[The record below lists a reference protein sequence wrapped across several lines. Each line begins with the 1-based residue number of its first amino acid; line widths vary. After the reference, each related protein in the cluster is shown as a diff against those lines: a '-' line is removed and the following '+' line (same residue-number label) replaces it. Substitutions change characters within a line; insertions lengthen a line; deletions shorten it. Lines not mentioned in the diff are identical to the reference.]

1 MRPPILISVGE
12 ASGDRQA
19 AALVRALGPDQ
30 PCLGKVGPELEAA
43 GVEAV
48 CRAEGAFGFSGLVG
62 TVRALRQ
69 QRTALV
75 EAAVE
80 RGVETAVLVDYSG
93 FHLPL
98 GKALRRRGIRVV
110 GFIPPKL
117 WAWGSW
123 RLSSARKA
131 YDELFVI
138 LPFEADW
145 WRDQGVACHYVGN
158 PIAED
163 CQPVPSQL
171 TGPVALLPGSRRAEL
186 DYVGPLLKSCA
197 QTMEEREPGLTFR
210 IPVAPTLENEAVER
224 CFQGLNY
231 ERVESVQEAVAGAR
245 VALVCNGTATLETA
259 LIGTPQV
266 VVFRAPT
273 VTWVIGRS
281 LVRLEQTAP
290 PNLVLAPGPWPEMF
304 QRGAQP
310 DAVAAVATQLAT
322 KDSPERIEQLDA
334 SVRLREAMAGGVGM
348 KAVVRA
354 VLGVPGH

>member
-19 AALVRALGPDQ
+19 AALVRALGPEQ
-30 PCLGKVGPELEAA
+30 PCLGKIGPELAAA

-48 CRAEGAFGFSGLVG
+48 CRAEGAFGFSRLIG
-62 TVRALRQ
+62 TVRTLRK

-75 EAAVE
+75 NAALE
-80 RGVETAVLVDYSG
+80 QGVKTAVLVDYSG

-98 GKALRRRGIRVV
+98 GKALRRHGIRVV

-123 RLSSARKA
+123 RLASARKA

-145 WRDQGVACHYVGN
+145 WRQQGVDCQYVGN
-158 PIAED
+158 PIADD
-163 CQPVPSQL
+163 CQPVPSRVD
-171 TGPVALLPGSRRAEL
+171 GPIALLPGSRRAEL

-197 QTMEEREPGLTFR
+197 EQMAQVDPGTSFR
-210 IPVAPTLENEAVER
+210 VPVAPTLDAAAVKDCFHGLAVE
-224 CFQGLNY
+224 Q
-231 ERVESVQEAVAGAR
+231 VDSVQAAVAGAR

-266 VVFRAPT
+266 VVFRAPL

-304 QRGAQP
+304 QGEAKPEAIVQ
-310 DAVAAVATQLAT
+310 VASRLASA
-322 KDSPERIEQLDA
+322 DHPERVTQLDA
-334 SVRLREAMAGGVGM
+334 SRRLRQAMAGGVGM
-348 KAVVRA
+348 EAVVRA
-354 VLGVPGH
+354 VLGRQ